1 MLALHSC
8 RDLHMKSA
16 WGKDKFEKEIFFQ
29 TQDSQVNSNTAHH
42 TVYFEATGTEPFW
55 GLSISNTKIL
65 FKTPSH
71 AILTPS
77 PQPVRSAE
85 SNVKSYLVETELAE
99 LIIVIVKTECTNAM
113 SGKVLPYKVN
123 ISCRKMVNASFVRI
137 QGCGEYK
144 RDKRLH
150 DSWMLE
156 KMGKE
161 K

>member
-1 MLALHSC
+1 
-8 RDLHMKSA
+8 MKSA
-16 WGKDKFEKEIFFQ
+16 WDKDKFEKEIFFR
-29 TQDSQVNSNTAHH
+29 TQDSQVNGNTAH
-42 TVYFEATGTEPFW
+42 TLYISRQPVPNLFEIIHFQCEFF
-55 GLSISNTKIL
+55 

-71 AILTPS
+71 TILTPS

-85 SNVKSYLVETELAE
+85 SNVKSYRVETELAE
-99 LIIVIVKTECTNAM
+99 LIMVIVKMECNNVM
-113 SGKVLPYKVN
+113 SGKVSPYKVK

-150 DSWMLE
+150 NSWMLE